1 MEAKDLTKK
10 YKEAVVLDHIN
21 LQLEKRENIWLHRP
35 ERRGQNYFPPAHNR
49 FGLSNLRNSALWGK
63 SGTQELQTQRKRI
76 GCMIETPALFPSLSA
91 HQNMEVQRL
100 QRGIPDK
107 TVIDKC
113 LHMVHLEDTGKKAV
127 RNFSLG
133 MRQRLGIA
141 AALLNMPEFL
151 ILDEPING
159 LDPAGIAEIRNLLKH
174 LNQEYGM
181 TILISSHILE
191 ELSHTASQFILIEKG
206 KIMEELSDSELNER
220 CRQHIAI
227 KSADPQNTL
236 LILED
241 KLQTDNLQLMPDGTI
256 RLYDHLENMEQVA
269 RILLESHILVTELH
283 LSGDTLEDYF
293 LRRVGGYSHD

>member
-1 MEAKDLTKK
+1 
-10 YKEAVVLDHIN
+10 
-21 LQLEKRENIWLHRP
+21 
-35 ERRGQNYFPPAHNR
+35 
-49 FGLSNLRNSALWGK
+49 
-63 SGTQELQTQRKRI
+63 
-76 GCMIETPALFPSLSA
+76 
-91 HQNMEVQRL
+91 
-100 QRGIPDK
+100 
-107 TVIDKC
+107 
-113 LHMVHLEDTGKKAV
+113 
-127 RNFSLG
+127 

>member
-1 MEAKDLTKK
+1 MKDIVMEAKDLTKK

-21 LQLEKRENIWLHRP
+21 LQLEKGKIYGFIGRNGAGKTTFLRLITGLA
-35 ERRGQNYFPPAHNR
+35 FPTC
-49 FGLSNLRNSALWGK
+49 GTLALWGK
-63 SGTQELQTQRKRI
+63 SEIQELQTQRKRI

-191 ELSHTASQFILIEKG
+191 E
-206 KIMEELSDSELNER
+206 
-220 CRQHIAI
+220 
-227 KSADPQNTL
+227 
-236 LILED
+236 